1 MINHSKPELNN
12 KEIENVIK
20 TIKAGKLTQGDEV
33 KRFESLLAQYIGVK
47 DCVAVSSGTA
57 ALHLVLIALNIASGD
72 EVILPS
78 YVCTAPLNAINY
90 TGAVPVL
97 ADIGEDF
104 NLSIRDVKK
113 KLSKRTRA
121 IIVTHMFGLPA
132 EIDELLELVN
142 LSEAKRLSLKH
153 YSKGMLERI
162 GLAAALINDA
172 KILILDEPTTG
183 LDPIGCKETRDLL
196 LKLKEQGKTIL
207 LSSHFLSEV
216 ERVCDRI
223 AIFHR
228 GNLLAVGRLDA
239 LLSQYN
245 AENLED
251 LFVKTIEGFDR
262 SQLKG
267 DKNEES
273 MDNSSSVSYTHLT
286 LPTKA

>member
-1 MINHSKPELNN
+1 MAIIETKDLTKIYYLGRKKEVVGLNR
-12 KEIENVIK
+12 V
-20 TIKAGKLTQGDEV
+20 
-33 KRFESLLAQYIGVK
+33 
-47 DCVAVSSGTA
+47 
-57 ALHLVLIALNIASGD
+57 
-72 EVILPS
+72 
-78 YVCTAPLNAINY
+78 
-90 TGAVPVL
+90 
-97 ADIGEDF
+97 
-104 NLSIRDVKK
+104 NLSIEEGEIFGILGPNGSGKTTCLKLLLGILFPTSGQAYIMGKTPFDVEMKK
-113 KLSKRTRA
+113 NVGFLPENPYYYDYLTGPELLRFYAKLFDIPPDITRKR
-121 IIVTHMFGLPA
+121 
-132 EIDELLELVN
+132 IDELLELVN

-196 LKLKEQGKTIL
+196 LKLKGQGKTIL

-228 GNLLAVGRLDA
+228 GNLLAVGGLDE

-251 LFVKTIEGFDR
+251 LFVKTIEEFDR

-267 DKNEES
+267 EKNEES
-273 MDNSSSVSYTHLT
+273 MDNSS
-286 LPTKA
+286 